1 LILSTAGAMACS
13 TVAPVVCV
21 YSMTRKPD
29 AIHRAR
35 RSIARLGSEIMQW
48 AMATRVET
56 EASEQQRTQRRKA
69 QRTTRKRNRRR

>member
-1 LILSTAGAMACS
+1 VLVAVETRRALILSTAGAMACS

-35 RSIARLGSEIMQW
+35 RSIARLGS
-48 AMATRVET
+48 
-56 EASEQQRTQRRKA
+56 
-69 QRTTRKRNRRR
+69 